1 MRRLEDLSEDDLS
14 NSTRDDDEDELEK
27 QLR

>member
-14 NSTRDDDEDELEK
+14 NSKRDDDEDELEK